1 MILQGIM
8 ELVVADIEAI
18 DEASVMFEEAMGEA
32 SG

>member
-18 DEASVMFEEAMGEA
+18 YEAGVMFEEAMGEA